1 MIRGLDL
8 RAPDLAFGD
17 TYQDGPARLKQMH
30 RSPGALA
37 AD

>member
-8 RAPDLAFGD
+8 RVPNLAFGD
-17 TYQDGPARLKQMH
+17 TYQDGPACLKQMH
-30 RSPGALA
+30 RSTGALA